1 MAAPDCGGH
10 RGPKRKIADWQLQLG
25 LIMHLLQPLGSLAQS
40 IRQHWRLS
48 LSDAAL
54 SLRRQKMKQ
63 QPFLTL
69 MRHALRPLAVAA
81 DHPRCFFKGLRLVGH
96 DGTPLSVANTP
107 AVLAGMSQAG
117 VMRISFG
124 WCVQLTTALW
134 RLLASGQDLLDEATQ
149 AELVRRTRAQIA
161 QFALPKRRSRTCARK
176 VRQPV
181 CKWPRLFYPLS
192 VTSEPQLLVLPIT

>member
-1 MAAPDCGGH
+1 MSVEQASAQEEAGLYGGRWEQEVFYKELKRGLRGSDLLLSQTPQTAAQE
-10 RGPKRKIADWQLQLG
+10 A
-25 LIMHLLQPLGSLAQS
+25 
-40 IRQHWRLS
+40 
-48 LSDAAL
+48 AAL
-54 SLRRQKMKQ
+54 LLGAGLVAEERQ
-63 QPFLTL
+63 
-69 MRHALRPLAVAA
+69 ACAA
-81 DHPRCFFKGLRLVGH
+81 RSAEEEVR
-96 DGTPLSVANTP
+96 
-107 AVLAGMSQAG
+107 QAG